1 MTAHHHLIINYFNC
15 SKINP
20 DDEKSLSSKIFHDGI
35 ESIKKYMKIQL
46 SDNHQNSQLFL
57 KVILYEAKLYFNTK
71 KSSPIKVFHSL
82 TFHMMSHKIQD
93 VE

>member
-46 SDNHQNSQLFL
+46 SDNHQNSQLF
-57 KVILYEAKLYFNTK
+57 
-71 KSSPIKVFHSL
+71 
-82 TFHMMSHKIQD
+82 
-93 VE
+93 